1 MPGQLTHINGIVNTS
16 YDEINT
22 VDTIDIGRVNGLLYP
37 SPVTD
42 FVKDDLY
49 LMYDFDDQAL
59 TDTTAKNQAYDQYS
73 ADTGVLAQ
81 TGHDAYLRSGTTAT
95 ALLTDLT
102 IGSTSVRVLSLDGT
116 NDYAAKRAYNTP
128 FAGSGGNHLA
138 STYGVGPAVT
148 VSGGVTYNNNNY
160 LYQDGWT
167 CEFWWRSNGTNI
179 LNTNLWSRFSNSS
192 IRLRVNSTS
201 TGTFQL
207 ITTGGS
213 MTGWGSFPNNTW
225 HQITF
230 TFTPEATNNRFTV
243 QCYKNGNTSG
253 TTRTNRE
260 IVPVGFT
267 KDLYIIGSEDVVPD
281 ENARGYVGLVRLY
294 QRSLSQA
301 EIVNNYLF
309 NKSRFGL

>member
-22 VDTIDIGRVNGLLYP
+22 VDTIDIESVNGLLYP

-59 TDTTAKNQAYDQYS
+59 TDTTAKNQVYDQYS
-73 ADTGVLAQ
+73 ADPGVLSQ
-81 TGHDAYLRSGTTAT
+81 TGHDAYLRNGSTAAT
-95 ALLTDLT
+95 LLTDLT
-102 IGSTSVRVLSLDGT
+102 IGSTSVRVLSLDGIS
-116 NDYAAKRAYNTP
+116 NYAAKRAYNAA

-138 STYGVGPAVT
+138 STYGVGPEVT

-167 CEFWWRSNGTNI
+167 CETWWRSNGGNINSTNI
-179 LNTNLWSRFSNSS
+179 WSRFANSS
-192 IRLRVNSTS
+192 IRCRIFTNNTVNLVTS
-201 TGTFQL
+201 GGGT
-207 ITTGGS
+207 IGGF
-213 MTGWGSFPNNTW
+213 GSFATNTW
-225 HQITF
+225 HQMTF
-230 TFTPEATNNRFTV
+230 TFTPRTTNNKFDIK
-243 QCYKNGNTSG
+243 CFKNGVQNGSTASNK
-253 TTRTNRE
+253 TLT
-260 IVPVGFT
+260 PAGFT
-267 KDLYIIGSEDVVPD
+267 KDTHILGSKDLGPNE
-281 ENARGYVGLVRLY
+281 EMRGYFGIVRLY